1 MNHTFPPPRCPAAA
15 EQSASSAPC
24 GRSPELGTWRRRG
37 KAPAGRCRSNFLS
50 SQQSPS
56 D

>member
-1 MNHTFPPPRCPAAA
+1 MSHTFPPPGSPGAA

-24 GRSPELGTWRRRG
+24 GRSPGLDTWLHHG
-37 KAPAGRCRSNFLS
+37 KAPEGHCQNNPLS